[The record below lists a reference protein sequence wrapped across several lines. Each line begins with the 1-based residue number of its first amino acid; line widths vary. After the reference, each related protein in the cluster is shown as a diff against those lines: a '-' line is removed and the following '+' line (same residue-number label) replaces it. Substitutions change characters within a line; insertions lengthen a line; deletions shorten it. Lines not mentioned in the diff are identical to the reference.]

1 MMYVQWAKHLARL
14 EHTRDPVSIG
24 VRGLGGRTV
33 VYVQAATSIVLDSL
47 FLLVCARLRLPQ
59 PPLSHVQLHAIIACL
74 PVVAPPSRPVVSSS
88 PRTPRPHSLAIIAI
102 IN

>member
-1 MMYVQWAKHLARL
+1 MMYVQRAKHLARL

-24 VRGLGGRTV
+24 VRGLGRRTV
-33 VYVQAATSIVLDSL
+33 VYVQSVTSIVLDSL

-59 PPLSHVQLHAIIACL
+59 PPLSRVQLHAVIACL
-74 PVVAPPSRPVVSSS
+74 SVVAPPSRPVVSSS
-88 PRTPRPHSLAIIAI
+88 PCAPRPRSLAIVTV